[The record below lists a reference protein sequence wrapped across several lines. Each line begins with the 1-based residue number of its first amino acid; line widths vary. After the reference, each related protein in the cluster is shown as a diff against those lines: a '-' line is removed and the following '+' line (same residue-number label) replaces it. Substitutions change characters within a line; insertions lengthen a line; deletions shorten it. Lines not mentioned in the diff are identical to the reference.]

1 MNAHTQGDHMHL
13 DGHALGVMA
22 FLFFLII
29 LGYGGGDWGTFNAA
43 PLPEQQGATDRGQ
56 RGEAA

>member
-1 MNAHTQGDHMHL
+1 
-13 DGHALGVMA
+13 MA
-22 FLFFLII
+22 AAI
-29 LGYGGGDWGTFNAA
+29 GGTFNAA